1 MSTMMLASAASAP
14 RTLVDLRAFPGGPR
28 AAPSD
33 QRWPNALEP
42 GERETAYDMEYAEVE
57 SGEIT
62 AFDLAVWK
70 NANAFVQRTG
80 PVLAKRQWSSASD
93 WYVDL
98 LNHVVSDVVELD
110 DEEQRLV
117 GGGSHRM
124 GPGGDMKK
132 RRSEWC
138 RL

>member
-1 MSTMMLASAASAP
+1 MLGEA
-14 RTLVDLRAFPGGPR
+14 RTLVDLSAFPGGPR

-57 SGEIT
+57 AGQIT
-62 AFDLAVWK
+62 DFDLAVWA

-80 PVLAKRQWSSASD
+80 PVTVERQWSTASD
-93 WYVDL
+93 WYVAL
-98 LNHVVSDVVELD
+98 LDHVVSDIVELD
-110 DEEQRLV
+110 NEEQHLV

-124 GPGGDMKK
+124 GRGGAADK
-132 RRSEWC
+132 RRSKWC

>member
-1 MSTMMLASAASAP
+1 MMLASAASAP
-14 RTLVDLRAFPGGPR
+14 RTTVDLRAFPGGPR

-62 AFDLAVWK
+62 ASDIAVWE
-70 NANAFVQRTG
+70 NAHQFLERTG

-93 WYVDL
+93 WYEDL

-110 DEEQRLV
+110 GDEQRLV

-124 GPGGDMKK
+124 GPGGSADK
-132 RRSEWC
+132 RRSKWC

>member
-1 MSTMMLASAASAP
+1 MLGEA
-14 RTLVDLRAFPGGPR
+14 RTVINLSEVPGGPR

-57 SGEIT
+57 AGQIT
-62 AFDLAVWK
+62 DFDLAVWE

-80 PVLAKRQWSSASD
+80 PIPVEKQWSTASD
-93 WYVDL
+93 WYVAL
-98 LNHVVSDVVELD
+98 LNNVVSDIVEVD
-110 DEEQRLV
+110 GEEPRFV
-117 GGGSHRM
+117 GGGSHCM
-124 GPGGDMKK
+124 GPGGDMKR